1 MNIVESAR
9 ETKIKY
15 DYDVAVIGGGIA
27 GISAALAAS
36 RNGAKTILLEREFA
50 LGGLAT
56 LGLIAIYLP
65 ICDGLGTQ
73 VSYGIAEELLRLS
86 IKHGS
91 EIYSNSEEERRPELW
106 INGTGS
112 IEDKQKYRYESLYN
126 PSLFAIECEQL
137 LLESGVKIVYGA
149 QVCGVSL
156 NQNKLDA
163 VIFEEKGGRFAVR
176 AKSFVDCTG
185 DADICALCSIPT
197 RNHAIGNRLAAWYY
211 CHNGDRHQLT
221 MNGYADSKV
230 VESFGI
236 VGHNRRYSG
245 LDADDIS
252 DYVIASH
259 ASAKDHFLKSGE
271 ITPQHS
277 MGSISTIP
285 QYRMT
290 RCIEGEYIMHDTEI
304 RKYFADS
311 VGLFSD
317 WRKAGPV
324 YELPF
329 SALYSAKVPNL
340 AVAGRC
346 ISSNDAMWDITRVIP
361 VCAVSGEAA
370 GTAAAISN
378 DFTKINISMF
388 QDILVK
394 NGVVLHT
401 KDLTD
406 TKS

>member
-1 MNIVESAR
+1 MNIIESKR

-15 DYDVAVIGGGIA
+15 NYDVAVIGGGIA
-27 GISAALAAS
+27 GISAALAAA

-73 VSYGIAEELLRLS
+73 VSFGIAEELLRLS

-91 EIYSNSEEERRPELW
+91 ELYSNAEEECRTEIWL
-106 INGTGS
+106 NGKGS
-112 IEDKQKYRYESLYN
+112 IEDKKKYRYESLYN

-137 LLESGVKIVYGA
+137 LLQNGVKIVYGA

-156 NQNKLDA
+156 NKNKLDA

-176 AKSFVDCTG
+176 ANSFVDCTG
-185 DADICALCSIPT
+185 DADICALCGAPT
-197 RNHAIGNRLAAWYY
+197 RKHAMGNRLAAWYY

-290 RCIEGEYIMHDTEI
+290 RCIEGEYIMCDTEI
-304 RKYFADS
+304 RKHFEDS

-317 WRKAGPV
+317 WRNAGPV

-329 SALYSAKVPNL
+329 KSLYSAKVLNL

-346 ISSNDAMWDITRVIP
+346 ISSNDAMWDITRIIP

-370 GTAAAISN
+370 STAAAISN
-378 DFTKINISMF
+378 DFTKINILSL
-388 QDILVK
+388 QNTLAK
-394 NGVVLHT
+394 NGVILHCN
-401 KDLTD
+401 DL
-406 TKS
+406 K